1 MSSQLKLRKAAD
13 DSISREAILRK
24 LLALMAMSA
33 MILTLASTVSAADKK
48 LIIGLA
54 VAQSGWMTAYDGDP
68 SLAIQVAVDDF
79 NQKGGILGHQIELV
93 WADTKSDP
101 TQAGNAATEVLE
113 KGAQFLLA
121 SCDFDQG
128 GAAAVVA
135 QEKGVLV
142 MSVCSGSPKWGPIGV
157 GDLAFS
163 TGHAAQA
170 DGYLLAEWA
179 FKSRGWKTAYML
191 RDTTLTYTRSQCFG
205 FEQRWREVAGDA
217 ALLGIDEFKNADP
230 SIATQIARIKA
241 LKTPPEVLFIC
252 SYVPGG
258 ATAIRQIRA
267 AGLNQP
273 MMTGVAMDGEYWL
286 EGVPG
291 LKNFYVPVPG
301 NVFGFDPSKEV
312 NDLVERFK
320 TKHGKP
326 PATSLAIFGYRA
338 MQMYKVAAERAGT
351 LDSQMVRKEMESFKD
366 EPVMGGIATFD
377 KDIHIQNRIRALI
390 NEVKDGKMQSTG
402 EYYTSEKAV
411 PIDMLFKE

>member
-1 MSSQLKLRKAAD
+1 MPKLQASLVA
-13 DSISREAILRK
+13 SAVM
-24 LLALMAMSA
+24 LALATTA
-33 MILTLASTVSAADKK
+33 SAADKK
-48 LIIGLA
+48 LVIGMA

-68 SLAIQVAVDDF
+68 SAAIEVAVDDF
-79 NQKGGILGHQIELV
+79 NKEGGILGHRIELV

-101 TQAGNAATEVLE
+101 TQAGNAATEVLDD
-113 KGAQFLLA
+113 GAQFLLA

-135 QEKGVLV
+135 QERGVLV

-157 GDLAFS
+157 GELAFS

-179 FKSRGWKTAYML
+179 YKGRGWKTAYVL

-205 FEQRWREVAGDA
+205 FIQRWQEIAGEG

-230 SIATQIARIKA
+230 SIATQITRIKA
-241 LKTPPEVLFIC
+241 LDPQPEVIFIC

-258 ATAIRQIRA
+258 ATAIRQVRA
-267 AGLNQP
+267 AGIDQP

-291 LKNFYVPVPG
+291 LEKFYVPVPG
-301 NVFGFDPSKEV
+301 NVFGFDPSDEV
-312 NDLVERFK
+312 NALVERFK
-320 TKHGKP
+320 AKHGTP
-326 PATSLAIFGYRA
+326 PASSLAIFGYRA
-338 MQMYKVAAERAGT
+338 LQMYKTAAERAGT
-351 LDSQMVRKEMESFKD
+351 LDSQAVRKELEKFAD
-366 EPVMGGIATFD
+366 EPIMGGIASFTE
-377 KDIHIQNRIRALI
+377 DIHIQNRIRALI
-390 NEVKDGKMQSTG
+390 NEVKDGRMQSTG

-411 PIDMLFKE
+411 PFEMLFRE

>member
-1 MSSQLKLRKAAD
+1 MY
-13 DSISREAILRK
+13 K
-24 LLALMAMSA
+24 LLASLIAPA
-33 MILTLASTVSAADKK
+33 IALALATTVSAAEKK

-68 SLAIQVAVDDF
+68 SAAIQVAVDDF
-79 NQKGGILGHQIELV
+79 NKKDGILGHKVELV
-93 WADTKSDP
+93 WADTKSNP

-113 KGAQFLLA
+113 KGAKFLLA

-135 QEKGVLV
+135 QKRGVLV

-157 GDLAFS
+157 GELAFS

-179 FKSRGWKTAYML
+179 YKGRGWKTAYVL

-205 FEQRWREVAGDA
+205 FIQRWTEIAGKK
-217 ALLGIDEFKNADP
+217 ALLGIDEFKNSDP

-241 LKTPPEVLFIC
+241 LKTQPEVIFIC

-258 ATAIRQIRA
+258 ATAIRQVRA

-286 EGVPG
+286 KGVPG

-312 NDLVERFK
+312 NGLVKRFK
-320 TKHGKP
+320 AKHGKP
-326 PATSLAIFGYRA
+326 PASALAIFGYRA
-338 MQMYKVAAERAGT
+338 LQMYKKAAERAGT
-351 LDSQMVRKEMESFKD
+351 LDSQAVRKELEKFKD
-366 EPVMGGIATFD
+366 EPIMGGIATFT

-390 NEVKDGKMQSTG
+390 NEVKDGKMKSTG

-411 PIDMLFKE
+411 PFEMLFKE